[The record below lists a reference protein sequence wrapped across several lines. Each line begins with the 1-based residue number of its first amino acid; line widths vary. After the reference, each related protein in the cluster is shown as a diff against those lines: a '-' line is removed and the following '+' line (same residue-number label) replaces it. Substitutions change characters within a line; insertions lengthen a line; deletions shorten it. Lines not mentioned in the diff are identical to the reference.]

1 VAAPPSYQRRAADRH
16 GDGAAGRDRLL
27 RIAFSLILIVTAGG
41 LGWWGWQRVRG
52 GAARDSDPAWDRD
65 SDRVF
70 FTSRRAGQADIWAAR
85 LSDGHPAAVFE
96 QPSRESHAVPS
107 PDGRWLAFESDRD
120 GNFEI
125 YVSKANGEGP
135 KQLTR
140 DAGQDRFPS
149 WSPDGLQIVFASSR
163 SNPEM
168 DLYRMAAAD
177 GSGLEQLTSGGANSA
192 PQFSPDGANIAFTS
206 GRDVHV
212 LNLKSRQVR
221 RVTHE
226 PLNGLHPSWSPNG
239 RELTFMSWR
248 NGRAEIFVSR
258 ADGTEETLLVSM
270 PAGDAVDPV
279 WSPNGQ
285 YIAFVHRP
293 GGADETSSEILYAVD
308 VATRRLT
315 RISR

>member
-1 VAAPPSYQRRAADRH
+1 MAASSSYQRRAADRG

-27 RIAFSLILIVTAGG
+27 RVAFSLILIVTAGG
-41 LGWWGWQRVRG
+41 LGWWGWHRVRG

-65 SDRVF
+65 SDRVV
-70 FTSRRAGQADIWAAR
+70 FTSRRAGQADIWTVR
-85 LSDGHPAAVFE
+85 LSDGHPAALFE
-96 QPSRESHAVPS
+96 QPSIEGHAVLS
-107 PDGRWLAFESDRD
+107 PDGTRLAFETDRD

-125 YVSKANGEGP
+125 YVSKANGDAP
-135 KQLTR
+135 RPLTQHP
-140 DAGQDRFPS
+140 GQDRFPS

-163 SNPEM
+163 SNPNM
-168 DLYRMAAAD
+168 DLYRVTVAD
-177 GSGLEQLTSGGANSA
+177 GSGLEQLTSGGANSS

-239 RELTFMSWR
+239 RQLTFMSWR
-248 NGRAEIFVSR
+248 NGRAEIFVGQPD
-258 ADGTEETLLVSM
+258 ATEQQLLVSM
-270 PAGDAVDPV
+270 PTGDAVDPV
-279 WSPNGQ
+279 WSPNGK

-293 GGADETSSEILYAVD
+293 EGAAETSSEVLYAVD